1 MGIFKCV
8 RCRCKILTL
17 FSVASVYFANGSMV
31 GIAKVEGG
39 WHYKQMMRD
48 EKWNL
53 PWQQENN
60 VAVNIEVE
68 AASERDPQQQRPIH
82 DRASVGQGLRDRL
95 PPWLGGPRPD
105 PRVEVLSRMLLTLK
119 TATESFLGD
128 GQLSH
133 VQTVFPAW
141 PSDGFFEAAQ
151 SAAKQLSLSPFE
163 MGSSA
168 GQFAA
173 YANHAGERN
182 CVGERLILAVE
193 YSRAALTTFIF
204 SEWCELY
211 DELRGL
217 HFLDLGSGRSAA
229 EDHEGDLVSAIR
241 RVARLPL
248 HSIIDGTVL
257 DHISGLVV
265 LGENGS
271 SGTLSRALHEVLST
285 LSSPPPK
292 SGEVHDLDQE
302 MADPVFAAS
311 MGAAMLNFGR
321 RNGDG
326 DIPPPAHESDQRVEL
341 RK

>member
-1 MGIFKCV
+1 M
-8 RCRCKILTL
+8 LT
-17 FSVASVYFANGSMV
+17 FSSVASVYFANGSPV

-39 WHYKQMMRD
+39 WDYKQMMRD

-53 PWQQENN
+53 PWQDEDHI
-60 VAVNIEVE
+60 AVDMKVK
-68 AASERDPQQQRPIH
+68 AVSEPDRQQQRVIH
-82 DRASVGQGLRDRL
+82 DWASMGQGLRDRL

-105 PRVEVLSRMLLTLK
+105 PRIEVLSRMLLTLK
-119 TATESFLGD
+119 TATESFLNE

-133 VQTVFPAW
+133 IQMVLPAW

-151 SAAKQLSLSPFE
+151 SAAKQLSLSPLE
-163 MGSSA
+163 VGSSA
-168 GQFAA
+168 SQFAA
-173 YANHAGERN
+173 YANHAGVRN

-193 YSRAALTTFIF
+193 YSRAALTTFMF

-217 HFLDLGSGRSAA
+217 HFLALGSGRSAD
-229 EDHEGDLVSAIR
+229 ENHERDLVAAIR

-248 HSIIDGTVL
+248 HSINDGTVL

-265 LGENGS
+265 LGEDGS
-271 SGTLSRALHEVLST
+271 SAMLSRALHEVLST
-285 LSSPPPK
+285 LSSHS
-292 SGEVHDLDQE
+292 SGSSDIIGLEQE
-302 MADPVFAAS
+302 MADPIFAAS
-311 MGAAMLNFGR
+311 IGAAMLNFGR

-326 DIPPPAHESDQRVEL
+326 GIPPPDDESGPRVEL